1 MANAGDQAFDTGM
14 AFVGTAIGGVPIEDE
29 DVAVPEPTT
38 IVLMAIGLAAL
49 ATRRRSLISN
59 NIVGFLRA

>member
-14 AFVGTAIGGVPIEDE
+14 AFVGTAIRSVSIED
-29 DVAVPEPTT
+29 VTVSEPTM

>member
-1 MANAGDQAFDTGM
+1 M
-14 AFVGTAIGGVPIEDE
+14 AFVGTAIGGVPIED
-29 DVAVPEPTT
+29 VTVPEPTT